1 MISFSCPKCGNL
13 LNIPEQYA
21 GQVGKC
27 NKCGSQVTAPQ
38 AQADLGLPPDLAN
51 LNIDLNSYKVPPAAP
66 RISRGSDTDWIMIVG
81 WSLFA
86 LGVLTMFTTRFLP
99 VYLLCWF
106 ASLILVAVDAPRR
119 DLPGAKIAKW
129 IMLTLVF
136 WVAAFPCYMALRNRD
151 EDQGSP
157 VPLVLGIVALAI
169 VGSCGGGFYVVARRL
184 QEVAQD
190 PQFQQTMDELQRSI
204 EQAEQAQQQGQIPAG
219 VPEQGFLPSEE

>member
-13 LNIPEQYA
+13 LNIPDQYA

-38 AQADLGLPPDLAN
+38 APADLGLPPDLAN

-66 RISRGSDTDWIMIVG
+66 RISRGSDTDWIMIIG
-81 WSLFA
+81 WSLFVI
-86 LGVLTMFTTRFLP
+86 GVLTMFTRFWL
-99 VYLLCWF
+99 VTSVCWL
-106 ASLILVAVDAPRR
+106 ASLILIGIDGPKR
-119 DLPGAKIAKW
+119 DLSGGQMAKW
-129 IMLTLVF
+129 IILTFLF

-169 VGSCGGGFYVVARRL
+169 IGSCGGGFYVVAKQMREL
-184 QEVAQD
+184 SQD
-190 PQFQQTMDELQRSI
+190 PEFQQAMQEMQRNI
-204 EQAEQAQQQGQIPAG
+204 EQAEQQAQQGQPPAG
-219 VPEQGFLPSEE
+219 VPEGGFLPSEE